1 MNLKKNLGRVATAFL
16 ATAMLASLT
25 AVPASADTP
34 TDGVWTSDTGITAIE
49 FDKVLM
55 LPEKVKTQTAKK

>member
-25 AVPASADTP
+25 AVPASANAGV
-34 TDGVWTSDTGITAIE
+34 DGGA
-49 FDKVLM
+49 L
-55 LPEKVKTQTAKK
+55 